1 MILQLSDANSGWRL
15 SLLQNMDVSDSL
27 LAHFWLVGDRLDRI
41 RIIPEHTIHKD
52 SQNQRRL
59 DAYCTPSCLKLAPK
73 PKAFSLH
80 LSKTNTERSSYLSN
94 VPQLLTGPGRI

>member
-1 MILQLSDANSGWRL
+1 MILRLLDANSGWRL

-41 RIIPEHTIHKD
+41 RIIPVHKD

-59 DAYCTPSCLKLAPK
+59 DAYCTPSCLKLTPERN
-73 PKAFSLH
+73 AFSLH